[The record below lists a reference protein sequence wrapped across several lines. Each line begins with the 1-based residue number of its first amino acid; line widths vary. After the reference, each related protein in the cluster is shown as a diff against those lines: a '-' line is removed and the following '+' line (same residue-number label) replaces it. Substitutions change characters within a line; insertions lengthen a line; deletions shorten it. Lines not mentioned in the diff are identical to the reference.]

1 MTIEQR
7 DKYAYELMVKN
18 NPEEAVKQL
27 LLKDKTISTINKLN
41 QQNLEK
47 RYLLQQKVDKSIEYI
62 GNGNLGI
69 PRKTR
74 EKFIK
79 ILKGEEVWM
88 NITG

>member
-79 ILKGEEVWM
+79 ILKGEEV
-88 NITG
+88 